1 MLTIEINT
9 AVRPDPTVDPI
20 PAVLDAA
27 AIGRILGVSR
37 PVAYSILHACRPI
50 RVGRLTRV
58 LGEDFRAWLEAQ
70 R

>member
-1 MLTIEINT
+1 MTIAPSDT
-9 AVRPDPTVDPI
+9 AARLDLAIEPI

-37 PVAYSILHACRPI
+37 PTAYEVLHRCKPFAI
-50 RVGRLTRV
+50 GRLQRC
-58 LGEDFRAWLEAQ
+58 LAEDFRAFLETQ

>member
-1 MLTIEINT
+1 MPSSESNV
-9 AVRPDPTVDPI
+9 AARPDATVEAI
-20 PAVLDAA
+20 PAVLSALDVQ
-27 AIGRILGVSR
+27 RILGVSR
-37 PVAYSILHACRPI
+37 PTAYQIVNACHPI